1 MRATPDCRLDCW
13 DQHQRLQ
20 GSLAWCLFPT
30 ARQGYRSFGVTAVQI
45 ITPGN
50 ATDSLFWN
58 KSFSSNF
65 HCYTKTKTSFH
76 NHGVM
81 QSKNLAKTQLFP
93 GATHHGFHWWW
104 KSRALATALGWLDIS
119 ILATHAF
126 HNSFPP
132 DYPSVRCSLQKAAWL
147 IQLQVNE
154 KSSSYRVCLRA
165 LSLRTK
171 HYVNARQKFVFTQDA
186 KCAKSTCRR
195 ASTAA
200 ESSRTW
206 NQHVHMS

>member
-1 MRATPDCRLDCW
+1 MLQTHCSEISLSAPTSIAT
-13 DQHQRLQ
+13 Q
-20 GSLAWCLFPT
+20 
-30 ARQGYRSFGVTAVQI
+30 
-45 ITPGN
+45 
-50 ATDSLFWN
+50 
-58 KSFSSNF
+58 
-65 HCYTKTKTSFH
+65 KTKTSFH

-81 QSKNLAKTQLFP
+81 QSKNLAKTQFFP

-132 DYPSVRCSLQKAAWL
+132 DYPSVRCSLQNAAWL

-171 HYVNARQKFVFTQDA
+171 HYVNAHQKFVFTQDA